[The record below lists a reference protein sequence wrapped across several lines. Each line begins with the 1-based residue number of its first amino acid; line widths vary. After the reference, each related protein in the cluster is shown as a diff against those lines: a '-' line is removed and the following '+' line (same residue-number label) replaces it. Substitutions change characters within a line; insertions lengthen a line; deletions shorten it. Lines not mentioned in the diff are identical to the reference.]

1 MLRPNRFTD
10 NRGFTLIELLV
21 VIAIIG
27 ILASVVIANL
37 STARTKAADA
47 AHKTEVKQ
55 LKTAIESYYLDNG
68 TYPPYLSAN
77 VGYRVDT
84 ALTPYLV
91 STYIS
96 QISAQLVIDNDQYV
110 YATGGSGYAIRV
122 TLSDGSQCKTGS
134 NVSMG
139 WWGAGV
145 PLCGF

>member
-55 LKTAIESYYLDNG
+55 LKTAVLPRHICQPML
-68 TYPPYLSAN
+68 
-77 VGYRVDT
+77 DT
-84 ALTPYLV
+84 A
-91 STYIS
+91 
-96 QISAQLVIDNDQYV
+96 
-110 YATGGSGYAIRV
+110 
-122 TLSDGSQCKTGS
+122 
-134 NVSMG
+134 
-139 WWGAGV
+139 
-145 PLCGF
+145 